1 VKTAEDEFDSQFKS
15 YENQHAE
22 YVKHTEKVM
31 KEENERIREKEREYE
46 KWEEKLEKLKER
58 ENDEIKKNQEGLEKY
73 KKQLSQRQ
81 QCNSQGQNT
90 NFGPLGKPWDGDSSG
105 LIPNRKYY
113 DLPAGLMAACVP
125 INHKPYEPIDPS
137 KLRLVPHIQPSQK
150 LQAALE
156 EFYRP
161 TPPNVAMRNGWPN
174 GSLDEFFKLKGEAI
188 LSFDSPT
195 EKRENPFKN
204 ESKPPPARKSRFSGI
219 KA

>member
-1 VKTAEDEFDSQFKS
+1 MKTAEDEFDSQFKS

-90 NFGPLGKPWDGDSSG
+90 NFGPLGKPVNSP
-105 LIPNRKYY
+105 LKIHVLHFYHY
-113 DLPAGLMAACVP
+113 
-125 INHKPYEPIDPS
+125 
-137 KLRLVPHIQPSQK
+137 LV
-150 LQAALE
+150 
-156 EFYRP
+156 
-161 TPPNVAMRNGWPN
+161 GW
-174 GSLDEFFKLKGEAI
+174 
-188 LSFDSPT
+188 
-195 EKRENPFKN
+195 
-204 ESKPPPARKSRFSGI
+204 
-219 KA
+219 